1 MDKNGLVRNRKRDRT
16 CSICTSAITLWSM
29 YKSNSKRSICS
40 SCFFNPPITQ
50 KGILNE
56 DSEGLQQCHVCHMYF
71 SFLGSHVSGHGFT
84 ADEYKEEFGLSRQTS
99 LMSRERRKLQS
110 DVARDNQNKGFFP
123 DGEFGKKL
131 LQQYRESG
139 SKTVLTPRLEERLKR
154 SESWKTDKNPMKNP
168 KTRKKH
174 LRAIR
179 RRKSV

>member
-16 CSICTSAITLWSM
+16 CSICTTAITLWSM

-99 LMSRERRKLQS
+99 LMR
-110 DVARDNQNKGFFP
+110 F
-123 DGEFGKKL
+123 
-131 LQQYRESG
+131 
-139 SKTVLTPRLEERLKR
+139 
-154 SESWKTDKNPMKNP
+154 
-168 KTRKKH
+168 
-174 LRAIR
+174 
-179 RRKSV
+179 